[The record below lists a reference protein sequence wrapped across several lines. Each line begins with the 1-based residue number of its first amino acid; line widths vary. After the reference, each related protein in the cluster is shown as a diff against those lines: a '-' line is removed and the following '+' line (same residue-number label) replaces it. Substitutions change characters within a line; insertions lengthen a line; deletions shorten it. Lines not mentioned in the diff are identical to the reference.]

1 MNRRTSRQRVQLWT
15 MAVGLIMAVG
25 LFTVGLS
32 VPQQAWGQSE
42 CSLATLQG
50 TYIFA
55 YDGIQLKDGKQIRFA
70 LAGQE
75 TYNGDGTMTGV
86 YSGNTGGEVVRNV
99 PYTGTYTVNADCSG
113 TLTTTE
119 ETEGTEVISHY
130 DQFTGP
136 TGDELSFAQTDP
148 DFIAAGF
155 QRRVNLLANPGGGK

>member
-15 MAVGLIMAVG
+15 MGVGLIMAVG

-32 VPQQAWGQSE
+32 APQQAWGQSE

-55 YDGIQLKDGKQIRFA
+55 YDGIQLKDGKQIPFA
-70 LAGQE
+70 QAGQE

-86 YSGNTGGEVVRNV
+86 FSGNFGGEVVRNA
-99 PYTGTYTVNADCSG
+99 PYTGTYTVNDDCTGS
-113 TLTTTE
+113 LTTTE
-119 ETEGTEVISHY
+119 ETGVISHY

-136 TGDELSFAQTDP
+136 RGDELSFVQTDP

-155 QRRVNLLANPGGGK
+155 QRRVKLLANPGGGK

>member
-1 MNRRTSRQRVQLWT
+1 MNRRTSRPRVQWWT

-25 LFTVGLS
+25 LFTGGLS
-32 VPQQAWGQSE
+32 APQPAWGQSE
-42 CSLATLQG
+42 CSVATLQG

-55 YDGIQLKDGKQIRFA
+55 YDGVQLKDGQRIQFA

-86 YSGNTGGEVVRNV
+86 YSGNTGGEVVRNA
-99 PYTGTYTVNADCSG
+99 PYTGIYTVNADCSG

-119 ETEGTEVISHY
+119 ETGVISHY

-136 TGDELSFAQTDP
+136 KGDELSFVQTDP